1 MIDLALQGV
10 DRYLARGDIFSI
22 CINWSCKSSM
32 CIPCKQGSQAGSDNI
47 YFKVVAMEP
56 SDDPSLRVNHSQT
69 ALVLGGSVS
78 SSVPP
83 DLWIA
88 EQQGFA
94 PLQGDTVKILA
105 SILTPPLC
113 PSALSSKFRVSV
125 LLYGLADLC
134 CTDIRVG
141 VSSTIREF
149 TEPIYDDGDMDS
161 EEKHNG
167 DIDAGKIGRH
177 RVLLIAAADS
187 SEGLP
192 PTIRR
197 CFSHEISMGP

>member
-1 MIDLALQGV
+1 MIDLALHNYFGV

-94 PLQGDTVKILA
+94 PLQGDTVKNIGFHTYTTSLP
-105 SILTPPLC
+105 I
-113 PSALSSKFRVSV
+113 
-125 LLYGLADLC
+125 
-134 CTDIRVG
+134 
-141 VSSTIREF
+141 STIFKIQSFSSPVWIGWEF

-161 EEKHNG
+161 EEKQNG